1 MTEAIFGLLNSSL
14 KSQCCLI
21 KWHINYI
28 NDEAVVSIY
37 LIGHQAGVDANSRAV
52 SHEQKINLLHDK
64 LEEMSR
70 VKSDL
75 EAKVSSVSNV
85 VHQYAAS
92 GSHQR
97 TPSGENRS
105 RANSRGRKRS
115 KSPWRQTTNDLAE
128 TVRMQIQ
135 NLTSK
140 YSTSEKSR
148 YIST

>member
-1 MTEAIFGLLNSSL
+1 
-14 KSQCCLI
+14 
-21 KWHINYI
+21 
-28 NDEAVVSIY
+28 
-37 LIGHQAGVDANSRAV
+37 
-52 SHEQKINLLHDK
+52 
-64 LEEMSR
+64 MSR

-92 GSHQR
+92 GSVQR

-105 RANSRGRKRS
+105 RATSRGRKRS

-148 YIST
+148 YISTQIPVIDVNLTIHPNPMHKNSFRKTRILCFCHKVTLNKLITVNTFQGRCNCSSWYSKEENR